1 MYMLSSK
8 LLIISIIATALLVS
22 HTIGQELMVE
32 PKRSVEVIEGSENLL
47 HLRPMDYPSFL
58 REQGVQ
64 GTVALEVTLDEKGHV
79 MDAQVVSGPTKLRWL
94 ALKYVLDWH
103 FAPPTSM
110 PSTVKV
116 VIQWKLPI
124 RADEPKQKGLYR
136 PGPRPRLLALA
147 DRRDGILKSI
157 EMIDLRDRLKLELE
171 RRLPVRAGQRVEKTD
186 WEKVQQAVV
195 EICEHLELKLI
206 TVGSQSGL
214 PELALRIFHPQ
225 YAENCLPGP
234 PPPPPPPKK

>member
-1 MYMLSSK
+1 MFCSKTLILSV
-8 LLIISIIATALLVS
+8 IATALLVS
-22 HTIGQELMVE
+22 HAIGQEV
-32 PKRSVEVIEGSENLL
+32 VEGSENLL
-47 HLRPMDYPSFL
+47 HLRPMDYPSWL

-64 GTVALEVTLDEKGHV
+64 GTVELEVTLDEKGHV
-79 MDAQVVSGPTKLRWL
+79 MDARVVSGPTKLRWL

-110 PSTVKV
+110 PSTIKV
-116 VIQWKLPI
+116 VIQWKLPMSASGP
-124 RADEPKQKGLYR
+124 RMKGLYR
-136 PGPRPRLLALA
+136 PGPRPRLLAPA

-157 EMIDLRDRLKLELE
+157 EMIDLQDRLKLELE
-171 RRLPVRAGQRVEKTD
+171 RRLPAQAGQRVEKAT

-214 PELALRIFHPQ
+214 PELALQIFHPR
-225 YAENCLPGP
+225 YAEDCLPGP
-234 PPPPPPPKK
+234 PPPPPPPPKK

>member
-1 MYMLSSK
+1 MYMFSGK
-8 LLIISIIATALLVS
+8 PLIMSIIATALLVS
-22 HTIGQELMVE
+22 SAIGQGVTVE

-47 HLRPMDYPSFL
+47 HLRPMDYPSIL

-64 GTVALEVTLDEKGHV
+64 GAVALEVTLDEKGHV
-79 MDAQVVSGPTKLRWL
+79 MDAQVISGPTKLRWL

-116 VIQWKLPI
+116 VIQWKLPVG
-124 RADEPKQKGLYR
+124 DEPKQKGQYR
-136 PGPRPRLLALA
+136 PGPRPRLLAAA

-171 RRLPVRAGQRVEKTD
+171 RRLPVRVGQRVEKTD

-214 PELALRIFHPQ
+214 PELALQIFHPR

-234 PPPPPPPKK
+234 PPPPPPPKR